1 MKGTSDSNAKI
12 SHLWFLFYFM
22 RNDEKV
28 CKTKFEIA
36 KILPKKKFPIKRYEY
51 FKFYGFFIK
60 NLYFS
65 RFL

>member
-28 CKTKFEIA
+28 CKTKFEIE
-36 KILPKKKFPIKRYEY
+36 KILSKNKFSIKIYEY
-51 FKFYGFFIK
+51 FKF
-60 NLYFS
+60 
-65 RFL
+65 